1 MLDLKEFKILVA
13 LEEQRC
19 KSLTQREIAS
29 ASGLS
34 VGTVNRVMP
43 LLRERGLVRDRC
55 LLIVGWKHSIL
66 TVLKG
71 GAGCGWVRVSFG
83 PYYAQHPKPL
93 IQGAWAT
100 HHRLPA

>member
-19 KSLTQREIAS
+19 KSLTQREISA

-43 LLRERGLVRDRC
+43 LLRERGLVRD
-55 LLIVGWKHSIL
+55 
-66 TVLKG
+66 
-71 GAGCGWVRVSFG
+71 
-83 PYYAQHPKPL
+83 
-93 IQGAWAT
+93 
-100 HHRLPA
+100 